1 MTLEAGGIYA
11 ASYSTLKSK
20 DFGDDAL
27 EQLVLQFKINGGN
40 VWVQGL
46 VYGVRANNDED
57 DDQKVGLVYLEVANM
72 DAVLND
78 LSF

>member
-1 MTLEAGGIYA
+1 MTLKAGGIYA